1 MITTF
6 HISPEELNDEFL
18 QKIKQAFGEKQLLI
32 TIEEDTD
39 DTFFLLSTKENRNK
53 LKQSLKEL
61 KDGEIV
67 SVDLKDLRK

>member
-6 HISPEELNDEFL
+6 HISAEELNDEFL
-18 QKIKQAFGEKQLLI
+18 QKIKQSFGEKQLLI

-67 SVDLKDLRK
+67 SVDPKDLRK

>member
-6 HISPEELNDEFL
+6 HISAEELNDEFL
-18 QKIKQAFGEKQLLI
+18 QKIKQSFGKKQLLI

-67 SVDLKDLRK
+67 SVDPKDLRK

>member
-6 HISPEELNDEFL
+6 HISAEELNDEFL
-18 QKIKQAFGEKQLLI
+18 QKIKQSFGEKQLLI

-53 LKQSLKEL
+53 LQQSLKEL

-67 SVDLKDLRK
+67 SVDPKDLRK